1 MVHLSRAL
9 LSDLQKSL
17 SFKPVSKFNE
27 PLEIPGRVPST
38 GTYVFKLLDD
48 AGNRHIVQIFNADE
62 SHIYATIL
70 TLPVYRLSPAG
81 KTVITFEERMAG
93 SPEAIQAWFYPGD
106 NYGEEFVYPKARAI
120 EIAKA
125 TRR

>member
-1 MVHLSRAL
+1 M
-9 LSDLQKSL
+9 SDLRKSL
-17 SFKPVSKFNE
+17 PVKPVSKLNE
-27 PLEIPGRVPST
+27 PLEIPGRVLSP

-70 TLPVYRLSPAG
+70 ALPVYRLSPAG
-81 KTVITFEERMAG
+81 KTVITFEERTSG
-93 SPEAIQAWFYPGD
+93 SPEALQAWFYPGD
-106 NYGEEFVYPKARAI
+106 NYGEEFVYPKVRAI

-125 TRR
+125 TR